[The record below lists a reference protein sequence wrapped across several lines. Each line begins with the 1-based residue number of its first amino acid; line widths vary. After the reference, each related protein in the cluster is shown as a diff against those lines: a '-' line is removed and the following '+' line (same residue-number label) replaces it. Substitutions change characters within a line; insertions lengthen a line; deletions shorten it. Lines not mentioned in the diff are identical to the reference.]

1 MLVWFSA
8 LKGLRGESG
17 ASVFGRCWTE
27 KGWFPVR
34 PNKSAHES
42 LETKLWASV
51 TGIEAAKPH
60 RCAHGPGKADPW
72 ALLFGAVGTNP
83 K

>member
-1 MLVWFSA
+1 M
-8 LKGLRGESG
+8 
-17 ASVFGRCWTE
+17 
-27 KGWFPVR
+27 R

-42 LETKLWASV
+42 LETKLWASG